1 MLEFKVYRQCPP
13 TKIPGSSHQVKTT
26 SGTWRTEWNWEAQL
40 ELVATGTAWTAEE
53 AWTEAKKQFPR
64 PVLEFPG
71 LRYRKPLDGE
81 L

>member
-1 MLEFKVYRQCPP
+1 MLEFRVYVQHPPVKV
-13 TKIPGSSHQVKTT
+13 PGSARQVQMA
-26 SGTWRTEWNWEAQL
+26 SGTCRTEWDWEAQL

-53 AWTEAKKQFPR
+53 AWTEAKKQFPH